1 MAVQKSKYRITQGDA
16 NVALTAGTIGK
27 ESTVATF
34 TCPDRTAFQIT
45 PEDIFSLYL
54 ASTTPTELSG
64 TSQVKLIVEDP
75 NGISSFLL
83 ALIDYTVVTE
93 WKDRL
98 KLYTI
103 GQGVKIKP
111 QDRLKVKV
119 TGNLAADTDSTRFQL
134 SATRVAETLY

>member
-1 MAVQKSKYRITQGDA
+1 M
-16 NVALTAGTIGK
+16 
-27 ESTVATF
+27 
-34 TCPDRTAFQIT
+34 
-45 PEDIFSLYL
+45 
-54 ASTTPTELSG
+54 
-64 TSQVKLIVEDP
+64 KLIVEDP

-111 QDRLKVKV
+111 QDRLKIKV
-119 TGNLAADTDSTRFQL
+119 NGNLAADTNSTRFQL